1 MIKVSHGAKTDPSL
15 ELVNKELRTALGVV
29 EKRNEELKLALE
41 VAQRDR
47 DEAQAARL
55 RGGGA

>member
-15 ELVNKELRTALGVV
+15 ELVNKELRTALGVA
-29 EKRNEELKLALE
+29 EKRNEELRLALE